1 MHRFRTGDICTDW
14 IWGHMHRLNMGTY
27 AQADQL
33 LPFFDQMGELMTI
46 FMIGKPTYE
55 SGECFEIKIIK
66 LV

>member
-1 MHRFRTGDICTDW
+1 MGTYAQIQN
-14 IWGHMHRLNMGTY
+14 WGHMHRLNMGTY